1 MPEPIIVKATHLPKM
16 NLTTLKAFA
25 SRKPVYIQ
33 LVERFGKRGEAIP
46 AWLRGQR
53 RIMSVHSYGFD
64 VSIAGAEDNRKEGT
78 SRLEIRRSTLCKI
91 EEGWLSIYQSGS
103 RPLNKAETA
112 KMEEWKKIENSA
124 DFQRRSMVDAMTD
137 GSSTYWQQKRFF
149 EGEFSYLFS
158 GTKNG
163 KRLSYKDN
171 VPVIYDES
179 TPGEMVLKYRI
190 FTTDEDFNK
199 GMSFVDFV
207 QHACDV
213 AQERSKNSRRNKE
226 IGKNITDWMK
236 KVLLTGESSKAEK
249 LSFSGQELSC
259 LLHEYLDIV
268 KEDSALAWM
277 GSFEKDQQTAA
288 DAMSYISTLQKNG
301 GAA

>member
-1 MPEPIIVKATHLPKM
+1 MPANSTVKATYLPKM

-33 LVERFGKRGEAIP
+33 IVERFGKRGEAIP

-91 EEGWLSIYQSGS
+91 EDGWLSIYQSGS
-103 RPLNKAETA
+103 RPLNEAETA
-112 KMEEWKKIENSA
+112 KMAEWKKIENSA

-163 KRLSYKDN
+163 KRLSYKGD
-171 VPVIYDES
+171 VPVVYDES
-179 TPGEMVLKYRI
+179 TPGDMILKYRI
-190 FTTDEDFNK
+190 FTTDSDFNE
-199 GMSFVDFV
+199 GMSYAGFI

-213 AQERSKNSRRNKE
+213 AEEHGQNYKNGKE
-226 IGKNITDWMK
+226 MGKNIADWMK
-236 KVLLTGESSKAEK
+236 KVLLTGETTKAEK
-249 LSFSGQELSC
+249 LAFAGQELSS
-259 LLHEYLDIV
+259 LLHAYLDIV
-268 KEDSALAWM
+268 KEDRALAWTP
-277 GSFEKDQQTAA
+277 SFEKEQQTAA
-288 DAMSYISTLQKNG
+288 DAMSYISALQKNG
-301 GAA
+301 GAT

>member
-1 MPEPIIVKATHLPKM
+1 MPEPIIVKATRLPKM
-16 NLTTLKAFA
+16 NLTTLKTFA

-103 RPLNKAETA
+103 RPLNEAETA
-112 KMEEWKKIENSA
+112 KMAEWKKIENSA
-124 DFQRRSMVDAMTD
+124 DFQTRSMVDAMTD

-163 KRLSYKDN
+163 KRLSHKDN

-190 FTTDEDFNK
+190 FTTDEDFSK

-226 IGKNITDWMK
+226 IGKNITNWMK

-259 LLHEYLDIV
+259 LLQEYLDIV
-268 KEDSALAWM
+268 KEDSTLAWM

-301 GAA
+301 GAV